1 MKDWTNRADLVAAWM
16 YDTDTRREMGLLYPK
31 TFADLSLTLVARVQK
46 DTKSFWEELCA
57 VIELRCTSAST
68 PPPATRPKSLLGTF

>member
-57 VIELRCTSAST
+57 VIELDVHQ
-68 PPPATRPKSLLGTF
+68 PQLPHLQPGPSLY